1 MDDAA
6 VLFKGIALFTP
17 GGDLAYCLDPTKQGR
32 WHANLCKAIQE
43 ALQLSEPPYFLLP
56 CYSATVDRW
65 RDPSNSSIQTSA
77 SLTPFLDRHR
87 LLLESLFN
95 LTDLDWELPPC
106 PEELCH
112 PVLLDRYRE
121 QFPALWEH
129 HDLVIEVPVE
139 EALRDTS
146 NYAFQLFVS
155 GYTGTTHR
163 ILKIMHSALEE
174 ALDRPY
180 VLDVIDILTNPEA
193 AEQAQIKAT
202 PTLIKLSPS
211 PVQRLVGEM
220 KSAED
225 VLQLL
230 GIVH

>member
-6 VLFKGIALFTP
+6 GLFKGIALFTP

-32 WHANLCKAIQE
+32 WHANLCKALQD

-65 RDPSNSSIQTSA
+65 RDPTNQSIQTSA
-77 SLTPFLDRHR
+77 ALTPLLDRHR
-87 LLLESLFN
+87 LLLESLFDV
-95 LTDLDWELPPC
+95 TDLDWELSPWQ
-106 PEELCH
+106 EELCDS
-112 PVLLDRYRE
+112 VLLDRYRE

-129 HDLVIEVPVE
+129 HDLVIMVPVE
-139 EALRDTS
+139 ERGRDSCT
-146 NYAFQLFVS
+146 YAFQLFVS

-174 ALDRPY
+174 ALDVPY
-180 VLDVIDILTNPEA
+180 ILDVIDILTNPEA

-202 PTLIKLSPS
+202 PTLIKLSPM

-220 KSAED
+220 TSGEE
-225 VLQLL
+225 VIQLL
-230 GIVH
+230 GIAQ